1 VRLLNSIALGFAPLP
16 SRVGYPEHSV
26 TLIAKALL
34 KMQHGAPC
42 QIVTPKEPFFP
53 MGDVNYSDDEEGRAG
68 PRYAS
73 DYVPFKPGGDALLVG
88 HFHAPGGR
96 SVRLAEAGLT
106 VGNRS
111 LRVAV
116 VGRRTWSLGKRWP
129 GHETALPFTK
139 LDLRWENA
147 FGGPGSDANPV
158 GRGSSEGPPQ
168 ALDLP
173 QIERLDRPF
182 SAPEQR
188 PDPICFAPLRR
199 DWFLRRALLGTFDR
213 RWQETRWPWFPED
226 FDWRHFQ
233 SAVPE
238 LRFRN
243 YIAGDETISCLN
255 LHPTVPE
262 YETSL
267 PGVKVLA
274 AVQRRVEGA
283 PGGAKIE
290 PVGMNLDTLWIDMD
304 AETACLVWRGHC
316 RTRDKEMSDILNAW
330 AGIVPLAAPA
340 VDADA
345 VQLTAAAIR
354 ADEAEWE
361 IQAKAPPEKEI
372 ALPPKPELPAAEED
386 EPPSDEIAVMLA
398 KIEAAKPPEQP
409 LPPTTPEQDAQIQ
422 KSIAEAEAK
431 LKSELDE
438 EPDDKPPPWTPQRV
452 RDVLGA
458 GGILA
463 GEDLS
468 NLDLG
473 GIDFSGRDLT
483 GTVLAKTSLAGA
495 KLVGTKLGKA
505 SLAGADLSGADLAKA
520 DLKEADLSGS
530 TANQIHAVGA
540 DFSGA
545 NLAKI
550 AWKAAVLKEAVLKE
564 VHAPGAALSG
574 ADFRGA
580 QLDEADFEQA
590 RLDRAD
596 FEGAQ
601 SPGASFVKASLAH
614 ARFVGTN
621 LKEAD
626 FSGGDLQDAV
636 FEKADLTDA
645 TFEKASAA
653 RARFADVLIDGLRA
667 AGVDLTA
674 STFLKARG
682 QAPYLEG
689 GKLGGATITDC
700 ALPGAD
706 FSQCDLH
713 EARILGCTLKTAK
726 FVLADLRAAQLTA
739 CDCFEALFE
748 GALLDNCDG
757 SDSSFFG
764 AEFLDAQTRT
774 FRGRNRNLL
783 NTKLSPPTQ

>member
-1 VRLLNSIALGFAPLP
+1 MRLLNSIPLGFAPLP
-16 SRVGYPEHSV
+16 SRVGYPDHSV
-26 TLIAKALL
+26 TLIAKVLL
-34 KMQHGAPC
+34 KMQHGAPS

-53 MGDVNYSDDEEGRAG
+53 TGDVNYGDDEEGRAG

-73 DYVPFKPGGDALLVG
+73 DYVPYKPGGDALLVG

-96 SVRLAEAGLT
+96 TVRLSEAGLT
-106 VGNRS
+106 VGDRN

-199 DWFLRRALLGTFDR
+199 DWWLRRALLGTFDR

-243 YIAGDETISCLN
+243 YLAGDETISCLN

-274 AVQRRVEGA
+274 AVQRRVDGA

-316 RTRDKEMSDILNAW
+316 RTRDKDMSDILNAW
-330 AGIVPLAAPA
+330 AGTVPLAAPA
-340 VDADA
+340 ADADA

-354 ADEAEWE
+354 ADEEAWTIKAVKPPKEDVPPVV
-361 IQAKAPPEKEI
+361 APAPPEVD
-372 ALPPKPELPAAEED
+372 APLPELAALMAKLAEQ
-386 EPPSDEIAVMLA
+386 EPEP
-398 KIEAAKPPEQP
+398 P
-409 LPPTTPEQDAQIQ
+409 LPPPTPEQAAQIQ
-422 KSIAEAEAK
+422 KILAEAEAK
-431 LKSELDE
+431 LSLELGED

-452 RDVLGA
+452 RDALAA
-458 GGILA
+458 GGKLA

-468 NLDLG
+468 KLDLG

-483 GTVLAKTSLAGA
+483 GTVLARASLIGAKLAGA
-495 KLVGTKLGKA
+495 KLGKA
-505 SLAGADLSGADLAKA
+505 SLAGADLSGVDLSKG
-520 DLKEADLSGS
+520 DLTGADLSGS
-530 TANQIHAVGA
+530 TANQIHAVA
-540 DFSGA
+540 ANFSGA

-550 AWKAAVLKEAVLKE
+550 DWKAAVLKEAVLKE
-564 VHAPGAALSG
+564 VHANGAALSG
-574 ADFRGA
+574 ADFRA
-580 QLDEADFEQA
+580 ADLEEADFEQA

-596 FEGAQ
+596 FEGAKA
-601 SPGASFVKASLAH
+601 PGASFVKASLPN
-614 ARFVGTN
+614 ARFIGAN

-626 FSGGDLQDAV
+626 FSEGDLQDAV

-645 TFEKASAA
+645 TFEKTSAA
-653 RARFADVLIDGLRA
+653 RARFVDVLIDGLRA
-667 AGVDLTA
+667 AGVDLTG
-674 STFLKARG
+674 STLLRARG
-682 QAPYLEG
+682 EAPYLEG
-689 GKLGGATITDC
+689 GKLGAATITDC
-700 ALPGAD
+700 TLPGAD

-713 EARILGCTLKTAK
+713 EARIIGCTLKTAK
-726 FVLADLRAAQLTA
+726 FVLADLRAAQLLA

-774 FRGRNRNLL
+774 FRGRNRNLDK
-783 NTKLSPPTQ
+783 TKLGAPT